1 MNKRWRNVGLYVL
14 LVVVVIVVGTAFLDR
29 PDPSTAARTLRYSD
43 FVEAVQDNQVSR
55 VLISPDRGTA
65 QVVENDGRRAEVNL
79 APDKD
84 LLKLLTEHNV
94 DIAVQPTRQPGAW
107 QQAAG
112 SLIFPLLLLGGL
124 FFLFRRAQ
132 GGGGGGNPAMNFGK
146 SKARVQMEP
155 STQITFGDVAGI
167 EGAKLELTEV
177 VDFLKNPDRFSAVG
191 AKIPKG
197 VLLVGPPGTGKT
209 LLAKAV
215 AGEAGVPFFSIS
227 GSEFVEMFVGVGA
240 SRVRD
245 LFEQAKKNA
254 PCIVF
259 IDEIDAVGRQRGA
272 GLGGGNDEREQTL
285 NQLLTEMDGFEGNT
299 GIIIVAATNRPD
311 VLDSALMRP
320 GRFDRQVVVDRP
332 DYSGRLQ
339 ILKVHARGKT
349 LAKDVDLDKVARR
362 TPGFTGADLS
372 NLLNEAAIL
381 AARRELSEV
390 SNDEISD
397 AIERVMAGPEK
408 KDRVMSERRKRLVA
422 YHEAGH
428 ALVGALMPDYDPV
441 QKISIIPRGQAGG
454 LTFFTPSEERME
466 SGLYSR
472 AYLQNQMAVALGGR
486 VAEEIV
492 YGEDEVTTGA
502 SNDLQQVAQ
511 VARQMVTRFGMSDK
525 LGPVAL
531 GRAQGGMFLGRDIA
545 AERDF
550 SEDTAATIDE
560 EVSDLVSVAYK
571 RATQVLTQ
579 NRSVLDEL
587 AEMLVDQETVDAEDL
602 QELLMRRD
610 VRVAEYV

>member
-1 MNKRWRNVGLYVL
+1 MGKNLLLWLIIAAVL
-14 LVVVVIVVGTAFLDR
+14 LTVFNNFNVKPEPQSL
-29 PDPSTAARTLRYSD
+29 SYSD
-43 FVEAVQDNQVSR
+43 FISQVR
-55 VLISPDRGTA
+55 NDEVRQVTIDDRLIQGVKRSGEEF
-65 QVVENDGRRAEVNL
+65 QVIRPGLNDQKL
-79 APDKD
+79 MDD
-84 LLKLLTEHNV
+84 LYNHNV
-94 DIAVQPTRQPGAW
+94 EVIGKMPEQQSIWAQLLIASFPILIIIAVFMLFMRQM
-107 QQAAG
+107 
-112 SLIFPLLLLGGL
+112 
-124 FFLFRRAQ
+124 Q
-132 GGGGGGNPAMNFGK
+132 GGGGGRGGPMAFGK
-146 SKARVQMEP
+146 SKARLLSED
-155 STQITFGDVAGI
+155 QIKTTFADVAGVD
-167 EGAKLELTEV
+167 EAKEDVQELVE
-177 VDFLKNPDRFSAVG
+177 FLRDPGKFQRLGGRIPRGILMVG
-191 AKIPKG
+191 Q
-197 VLLVGPPGTGKT
+197 PGTGKT

-215 AGEAGVPFFSIS
+215 AGEASVPFFSIS

-254 PCIVF
+254 PCIIF

-272 GLGGGNDEREQTL
+272 GMGGGNDEREQTL

-320 GRFDRQVVVDRP
+320 GRFDRQVTVDRP
-332 DYSGRLQ
+332 DYAGRLQ
-339 ILKVHARGKT
+339 ILGVHARGKT
-349 LAKDVDLDKVARR
+349 LSKDVDLDKVARR
-362 TPGFTGADLS
+362 TPGYTGADLS

-381 AARRELSEV
+381 AARRDLSEV

-408 KDRVMSERRKRLVA
+408 KDSVMSDRRKRLVA

-441 QKISIIPRGQAGG
+441 QKISIIPRGNAGG

-472 AYLQNQMAVALGGR
+472 TYLQNQMAVALGGR

-502 SNDLQQVAQ
+502 SNDLQQVAST
-511 VARQMVTRFGMSDK
+511 ARQMITRFGMSDK

-531 GRAQGGMFLGRDIA
+531 GRSQGGMFLGRDIA

-560 EVSDLVSVAYK
+560 EVSDLVALAYK
-571 RATQVLTQ
+571 RATKVLVD

-587 AEMLVDQETVDAEDL
+587 ADMLVDQETVDAEEF
-602 QELLMRRD
+602 QELLIRSD
-610 VRVAEYV
+610 VRIAEYV

>member
-14 LVVVVIVVGTAFLDR
+14 LVVVVIAVGTAFLDR
-29 PDPSTAARTLRYSD
+29 PDPATAARTLRYSD
-43 FVEAVQDNQVSR
+43 FVEAVQENQVSR
-55 VLISPDRGTA
+55 VTISPDRGSA
-65 QVVENDGRRAEVNL
+65 VIVENDGRRAEVNL

-84 LLKLLTEHNV
+84 LLKLLTDHNV
-94 DIAVQPTRQPGAW
+94 DIAVQPTRQAGAW

-112 SLIFPLLLLGGL
+112 SLVFPLLLLGGL

-155 STQITFGDVAGI
+155 STQVTFGDVAGI

-177 VDFLKNPDRFSAVG
+177 VDFLKNPDRFTAVG

-197 VLLVGPPGTGKT
+197 CLLVGPPGTGKT

-299 GIIIVAATNRPD
+299 GIIIIAATNRPD
-311 VLDSALMRP
+311 VLDAALMRP
-320 GRFDRQVVVDRP
+320 GRFDRQVTVDRP
-332 DYSGRLQ
+332 DYAGRLQ
-339 ILKVHARGKT
+339 ILGVHARSKT

-362 TPGFTGADLS
+362 TPGYTGADLA

-381 AARRELSEV
+381 AARRQLTEV

-397 AIERVMAGPEK
+397 AIERIMVGPEK
-408 KDRVMSERRKRLVA
+408 KDRVMTERRKRLVA

-428 ALVGALMPDYDPV
+428 ALVGAVMPDYDAV
-441 QKISIIPRGQAGG
+441 QKISIIPRGNAGG

-472 AYLQNQMAVALGGR
+472 TYLQCQMAVALGGR
-486 VAEEIV
+486 VAEEII

-511 VARQMVTRFGMSDK
+511 TARQMITRFGMSDK

-550 SEDTAATIDE
+550 SEDTAATIDS
-560 EVSDLVSVAYK
+560 EVSELVDSAYK
-571 RATQVLTQ
+571 RATKVLVE
-579 NRSVLDEL
+579 NRAVLDEL
-587 AEMLVDQETVDAEDL
+587 AEMLVEHETVDADEL
-602 QELLMRRD
+602 QELLIRRD

>member
-1 MNKRWRNVGLYVL
+1 LKKRWRNAGLYVL
-14 LVVVVIVVGTAFLDR
+14 LVIVMIAVGTAFLDR
-29 PDPSTAARTLRYSD
+29 PDPANAPRTLRYSD
-43 FVEAVQDNQVSR
+43 FVEAVQGNEVSR

-65 QVVENDGRRAEVNL
+65 QVVENDGRRAVVNL

-84 LLKLLTEHNV
+84 LLKLLTDHNV
-94 DIAVQPTRQPGAW
+94 DIAVQPSREPAAW
-107 QQAAG
+107 QQAVG

-124 FFLFRRAQ
+124 FFLLRRAQ
-132 GGGGGGNPAMNFGK
+132 GGGGNPAMSFGK

-155 STQITFGDVAGI
+155 QTQVTFGDVAGI

-177 VDFLKNPDRFSAVG
+177 VDFLKNPDRFTAVG

-245 LFEQAKKNA
+245 LFEQAKKSA

-311 VLDSALMRP
+311 VLDAALMRP

-332 DYSGRLQ
+332 DYAGRLQ
-339 ILKVHARGKT
+339 ILGVHARGKT
-349 LAKDVDLDKVARR
+349 LSKDVDLDKIARR
-362 TPGFTGADLS
+362 TPGYTGADLA

-381 AARRELSEV
+381 AARRQLTEV
-390 SNDEISD
+390 SMDEVND

-408 KDRVMSERRKRLVA
+408 KDRVMSEKRKRLVA

-441 QKISIIPRGQAGG
+441 QKISIIPRGNAGG

-472 AYLQNQMAVALGGR
+472 SYLQNQMAVALGGR

-502 SNDLQQVAQ
+502 SNDLQQVAR
-511 VARQMVTRFGMSDK
+511 VARQMVTRFGMSDR

-531 GRAQGGMFLGRDIA
+531 GRSQGGMFLGRDIA

-550 SEDTAATIDE
+550 SEDTAAAIDE
-560 EVSDLVSVAYK
+560 EVSQLVAEAYK
-571 RATQVLTQ
+571 RATAVLTE

-587 AEMLVDQETVDAEDL
+587 ADMLVEKETVDAEGL
-602 QELLMRRD
+602 QELLIRSD
-610 VRVAEYV
+610 VKVAEYV

>member
-1 MNKRWRNVGLYVL
+1 VKKRLRNAGLYVL
-14 LVVVVIVVGTAFLDR
+14 LGLVVLLLGLSVFDSNQPTQEVW
-29 PDPSTAARTLRYSD
+29 RYSR
-43 FVEAVQDNQVSR
+43 FIEEVESNQVAK
-55 VLISPDRGTA
+55 VEISPDRTAA
-65 QVVENDGRRAEVNL
+65 QVTINDAQKVYVNL
-79 APDKD
+79 PDD
-84 LLKLLTEHNV
+84 PELLEILTRHNV
-94 DIAVQPTRQPGAW
+94 DISVRPQGDD
-107 QQAAG
+107 
-112 SLIFPLLLLGGL
+112 SLWLRALSSFLVPFLLLIGL
-124 FFLFRRAQ
+124 FFLLRRAQ
-132 GGGGGGNPAMNFGK
+132 NGPGNQAMNFGK

-155 STQITFGDVAGI
+155 QTQVTFGDVAGI
-167 EGAKLELTEV
+167 EQAKLELTEV
-177 VDFLKNPDRFSAVG
+177 VDFLKNADRFTAVG

-209 LLAKAV
+209 LLARAV

-245 LFEQAKKNA
+245 LFEQAKANA

-311 VLDSALMRP
+311 VLDAALMRP

-332 DYSGRLQ
+332 DYSGRLE

-349 LAKDVDLDKVARR
+349 LSKDVDLEKIARR

-381 AARRELSEV
+381 AARYNLT
-390 SNDEISD
+390 EISMDEVND
-397 AIERVMAGPEK
+397 AIDRVLAGPEK
-408 KDRVMSERRKRLVA
+408 KDRVMSDKRKQLVA

-441 QKISIIPRGQAGG
+441 QKISIIPRGRAGG
-454 LTFFTPSEERME
+454 LTWFTPSEDRME

-472 AYLQNQMAVALGGR
+472 SYLHNQMAVALGGR
-486 VAEEIV
+486 IAEEIIF
-492 YGEDEVTTGA
+492 GEEEVTTGA
-502 SNDLQQVAQ
+502 SNDLQQVAR
-511 VARQMVTRFGMSDK
+511 VARQMITRFGMSDR

-531 GRAQGGMFLGRDIA
+531 GRQQGNVFLGRDIA

-550 SEDTAATIDE
+550 SEQTAATIDE
-560 EVSDLVSVAYK
+560 EVRLLVDDAYR
-571 RATQVLTQ
+571 RAKQVLVE
-579 NRSVLDEL
+579 NRGVLDQL
-587 AEMLVDQETVDAEDL
+587 AKMLVEKETVDSEEL
-602 QELLMRRD
+602 QELLNNNEVKM
-610 VRVAEYV
+610 AAIA

>member
-1 MNKRWRNVGLYVL
+1 LNKRWRNIGLTAL
-14 LVVVVIVVGTAFLDR
+14 LVLAIVVIAPAFLNGGN
-29 PDPSTAARTLRYSD
+29 TQQEARTMRYSD
-43 FVEAVQDNQVSR
+43 FVEAVEDNQISR

-65 QVVENDGRRAEVNL
+65 QVVENDGRRAQVNL
-79 APDKD
+79 APDKE
-84 LLKLLTEHNV
+84 LLGLLTKHDV
-94 DIAVQPTRQPGAW
+94 DIAVQPTRQAPAW

-112 SLIFPLLLLGGL
+112 SLIFPILLLGGL

-132 GGGGGGNPAMNFGK
+132 GGGGGNPAMNFGK

-155 STQITFGDVAGI
+155 STQVTFGDVAGI

-177 VDFLKNPDRFSAVG
+177 VDFLKNPDRFTAVG

-311 VLDSALMRP
+311 VLDAALMRP
-320 GRFDRQVVVDRP
+320 GRFDRQVTVDRP
-332 DYSGRLQ
+332 DYAGRLQ
-339 ILKVHARGKT
+339 ILNVHARGKT
-349 LAKDVDLDKVARR
+349 LSKDVDLDKVARR
-362 TPGFTGADLS
+362 TPGYTGADLA

-381 AARRELSEV
+381 AARRELTEV

-441 QKISIIPRGQAGG
+441 QKISIIPRGNAGG

-502 SNDLQQVAQ
+502 SNDLQQVAR
-511 VARQMVTRFGMSDK
+511 VARQMVTRFGMSDR

-531 GRAQGGMFLGRDIA
+531 GRSQGGMFLGRDIA

-550 SEDTAATIDE
+550 SEDTAAAIDE
-560 EVSDLVSVAYK
+560 EVSLLVAEAYK
-571 RATQVLTQ
+571 RAIAVLNG

-587 AEMLVDQETVDAEDL
+587 AEMLVERETVDAEDL
-602 QELLMRRD
+602 QELLIRSD

>member
-1 MNKRWRNVGLYVL
+1 VKKRWRNAGLYVL
-14 LVVVVIVVGTAFLDR
+14 LVIVFLAVGTAFLDR
-29 PDPSTAARTLRYSD
+29 PAPANAPRTLRYSD
-43 FVEAVQDNQVSR
+43 FIEAVQSNEISR

-65 QVVENDGRRAEVNL
+65 QVVENDGQRALVNL
-79 APDKD
+79 APDRD
-84 LLKLLTEHNV
+84 LLKILTEHNV
-94 DIAVQPTRQPGAW
+94 DIAVQPSREPAAW
-107 QQAAG
+107 QQAVG

-124 FFLFRRAQ
+124 FFLLRRAQ
-132 GGGGGGNPAMNFGK
+132 GGGGNPAMNFGK

-155 STQITFGDVAGI
+155 QTQVTFGDVAGI

-177 VDFLKNPDRFSAVG
+177 VDFLKNPDRFTAVG

-285 NQLLTEMDGFEGNT
+285 NQLLTEMDGFEGNS

-311 VLDSALMRP
+311 VLDAALMRP

-332 DYSGRLQ
+332 DYAGRLQ
-339 ILKVHARGKT
+339 ILGVHARGKT

-362 TPGFTGADLS
+362 TPGYTGADLA

-381 AARRELSEV
+381 AARRQLT
-390 SNDEISD
+390 EISMDEVND

-441 QKISIIPRGQAGG
+441 QKISIIPRGNAGG

-502 SNDLQQVAQ
+502 SNDLQQVAR
-511 VARQMVTRFGMSDK
+511 VARQMVTRFGMSDR

-531 GRAQGGMFLGRDIA
+531 GRSQGGMFLGRDIA

-550 SEDTAATIDE
+550 SEDTAAAIDE
-560 EVSDLVSVAYK
+560 EVSQLVAEAYR
-571 RATQVLTQ
+571 RATEVLTG
-579 NRSVLDEL
+579 NRPVLDEL
-587 AEMLVDQETVDAEDL
+587 AEMLVERETVDAEEL
-602 QELLMRRD
+602 QELLIQRD
-610 VRVAEYV
+610 VRVANYV

>member
-1 MNKRWRNVGLYVL
+1 MNKRWRNAGLYVL
-14 LVVVVIVVGTAFLDR
+14 LVIVMIAVGSAFLDR
-29 PDPSTAARTLRYSD
+29 PDPANAPRTLRYSD
-43 FVEAVQDNQVSR
+43 FVEAVQANEISR

-65 QVVENDGRRAEVNL
+65 QVVENSGQRAVVNL

-84 LLKLLTEHNV
+84 LLKILTEHNV
-94 DIAVQPTRQPGAW
+94 DIAVQPSREPAAW
-107 QQAAG
+107 QQAVG
-112 SLIFPLLLLGGL
+112 SLFFPLLLLGGL
-124 FFLFRRAQ
+124 FFLLRRAQ
-132 GGGGGGNPAMNFGK
+132 GGGGNPAMSFGK

-155 STQITFGDVAGI
+155 QTQVTFGDVAGI

-177 VDFLKNPDRFSAVG
+177 VDFLKNPDRFTAVG

-245 LFEQAKKNA
+245 LFENAKKNA

-311 VLDSALMRP
+311 VLDAALMRP

-339 ILKVHARGKT
+339 ILEVHARGKT

-362 TPGFTGADLS
+362 TPGFTGADLA

-381 AARRELSEV
+381 AARRQLT
-390 SNDEISD
+390 EISMD
-397 AIERVMAGPEK
+397 EVNDSIERVMAGPEK

-492 YGEDEVTTGA
+492 YGADEVTTGA
-502 SNDLQQVAQ
+502 SNDLQQVAR

-525 LGPVAL
+525 LGPLAL
-531 GRAQGGMFLGRDIA
+531 GRSQGGMFLGRDIA

-550 SEDTAATIDE
+550 SEDTAAAIDD
-560 EVSDLVSVAYK
+560 EVSQLVDAAYR
-571 RATQVLTQ
+571 RATDVLNA
-579 NRSVLDEL
+579 NRPVLDEL
-587 AEMLVDQETVDAEDL
+587 AEMLVEQETVDAEQL
-602 QELLMRRD
+602 QELLINRD
-610 VRVAEYV
+610 VTVASYV

>member
-1 MNKRWRNVGLYVL
+1 MNKRWRNIGLGAL
-14 LVVVVIVVGTAFLDR
+14 LVLAIVVIAPAFFGGGGGSQ
-29 PDPSTAARTLRYSD
+29 PQVNTIRYSE
-43 FVEAVQDNQVSR
+43 FVEAVKDDQISR
-55 VLISPDRGTA
+55 VLISPDQGTA
-65 QVVENDGRRAEVNL
+65 QVVENDGRRAQVNL
-79 APDKD
+79 APDRE
-84 LLKLLTEHNV
+84 LLGLLTEHSV
-94 DIAVQPTRQPGAW
+94 DIAVQPSRQAPGW
-107 QQAAG
+107 Q
-112 SLIFPLLLLGGL
+112 L

-132 GGGGGGNPAMNFGK
+132 GGGGGNPAMQFGK

-155 STQITFGDVAGI
+155 STQVTFTDVAGI

-177 VDFLKNPDRFSAVG
+177 VDFLKNPDRFTAVG

-311 VLDSALMRP
+311 VLDAALMRP
-320 GRFDRQVVVDRP
+320 GRFDRQVTVDRP

-339 ILKVHARGKT
+339 ILGVHARGKT

-362 TPGFTGADLS
+362 TPGYTGADLA

-381 AARRELSEV
+381 AARRELTEV

-408 KDRVMSERRKRLVA
+408 KDRVMSERRARLVA

-441 QKISIIPRGQAGG
+441 QKISIIPRGNAGG

-502 SNDLQQVAQ
+502 SNDLQQVAST
-511 VARQMVTRFGMSDK
+511 ARQMITRFGMSDE

-550 SEDTAATIDE
+550 SEETAAMIDK
-560 EVSDLVSVAYK
+560 EVSELVDVAYK
-571 RATQVLTQ
+571 RATKVLVD
-579 NRSVLDEL
+579 NRAVLDEL
-587 AEMLVDQETVDAEDL
+587 AEMLVEQETVDAEEL
-602 QELLMRRD
+602 QELLIKRD

>member
-1 MNKRWRNVGLYVL
+1 MKKRWRNAGLYVL
-14 LVVVVIVVGTAFLDR
+14 LVIVMIAVGSAFLDR
-29 PDPSTAARTLRYSD
+29 PDPANAPRTLRYSD
-43 FVEAVQDNQVSR
+43 FVEAVQGNEISR
-55 VLISPDRGTA
+55 VLIAPDRGTA
-65 QVVENDGRRAEVNL
+65 QVVENDGRRAVVNL

-84 LLKLLTEHNV
+84 LLKLLTDNNV
-94 DIAVQPTRQPGAW
+94 DIAVQPSREPAAW

-124 FFLFRRAQ
+124 FFLLRRAQ
-132 GGGGGGNPAMNFGK
+132 SGGGNPAMSFGK

-155 STQITFGDVAGI
+155 QTQVTFGDVAGI

-177 VDFLKNPDRFSAVG
+177 VDFLKNPDRFTAVG

-311 VLDSALMRP
+311 VLDQALMRP

-332 DYSGRLQ
+332 DYNGRLQ
-339 ILKVHARGKT
+339 ILEVHARGKT

-362 TPGFTGADLS
+362 TPGFTGADLA

-381 AARRELSEV
+381 AARNQLTEV
-390 SNDEISD
+390 SMDEVND

-408 KDRVMSERRKRLVA
+408 KDRVMSEKRKRLVA

-486 VAEEIV
+486 VAEELV
-492 YGEDEVTTGA
+492 YGDDEVTTGA
-502 SNDLQQVAQ
+502 SNDLQQVAR
-511 VARQMVTRFGMSDK
+511 VARQMVTRFGMSDR
-525 LGPVAL
+525 LGPIAL
-531 GRAQGGMFLGRDIA
+531 GRSQGGMFLGRDIA

-550 SEDTAATIDE
+550 SEDTAAAIDD
-560 EVSDLVSVAYK
+560 EVGLLVAEAHR
-571 RATQVLTQ
+571 RAT
-579 NRSVLDEL
+579 SVLRANRTVLDRL
-587 AEMLVDQETVDAEDL
+587 ADLLVEKETVDAEEL
-602 QELLMRRD
+602 QELLINSD

>member
-1 MNKRWRNVGLYVL
+1 VKKRWRNAGLYVL
-14 LVVVVIVVGTAFLDR
+14 LAVVVIAVGTAFLDR
-29 PDPSTAARTLRYSD
+29 PDPANAPRTLRYSD
-43 FVEAVQDNQVSR
+43 FVEAVEGNEVSR
-55 VLISPDRGTA
+55 VLIAPDRGTA
-65 QVVENDGRRAEVNL
+65 QVVENNGQRAVVNL

-84 LLKLLTEHNV
+84 LLKLLEQHKV
-94 DIAVQPTRQPGAW
+94 DIAVEPSRQAQPW
-107 QQAAG
+107 QQAIG

-124 FFLFRRAQ
+124 FFLLRRAQ
-132 GGGGGGNPAMNFGK
+132 GGGGNPAMNFGK

-155 STQITFGDVAGI
+155 QTQVTFGDVAGI

-177 VDFLKNPDRFSAVG
+177 VDFLKNPDRFTAVG

-311 VLDSALMRP
+311 VLDAALMRP

-332 DYSGRLQ
+332 DYAGRLQ
-339 ILKVHARGKT
+339 ILGVHARGKT
-349 LAKDVDLDKVARR
+349 LAKDVDLDKIARR
-362 TPGFTGADLS
+362 TPGYTGADLA

-381 AARRELSEV
+381 AARRELT
-390 SNDEISD
+390 EISMDEVND

-408 KDRVMSERRKRLVA
+408 KDRVMSEKRKRLVA

-441 QKISIIPRGQAGG
+441 QKISIIPRGNAGG

-502 SNDLQQVAQ
+502 SNDLQQVAR
-511 VARQMVTRFGMSDK
+511 VARQMVTRFGMSDR

-531 GRAQGGMFLGRDIA
+531 GRSQGGMFLGRDIA

-550 SEDTAATIDE
+550 SEDTAAAIDE
-560 EVSDLVSVAYK
+560 EVSQLVAEAYK
-571 RATQVLTQ
+571 RATAVLSG
-579 NRSVLDEL
+579 NRKVLDEL
-587 AEMLVDQETVDAEDL
+587 AEMLVERETVDADDL
-602 QELLMRRD
+602 QELLIRSD